1 MKFSLLYFTP
11 FFISVNMIR
20 GFNIGVVTYINNIRS
35 FATNIGFKNGK
46 NTNIIKSDLNKLN
59 MRTKKNYDFT
69 SNTRYMSPYYK
80 PRSENQGLYVKYL
93 CDKNIPIVIGVGPA
107 GSGKTLFACN
117 QAVLALKSGA
127 VDKII
132 LTRPVVPVEEDIGFL
147 PGSLINKMDPWT
159 RPIFDI
165 LLEFYQQ
172 KDIDGMLHSGA
183 LEISP
188 LAYMRGRTFKKA
200 FVIADEMQN
209 ASPNQML
216 MLTTRIGDGS
226 KLVITGDLKQS
237 DRGVDNGLA
246 DILRKIKSY
255 NDFNDFNINNNNN
268 DELGIRIIEME
279 GKDIQRSPIVAKLL
293 EIYCGKPTVSHHA
306 PSLSN
311 VDFVVKDNGDS
322 VVGVGCD
329 NGNVVGLGNV
339 SDVGV
344 SENDWS
350 IGVENVVDP
359 DEINNMNSNENPPI
373 VKNDIFIDNISDYEP
388 PEIEYKTP
396 DNDAALTPLKYTK
409 SKHFPKDTRL

>member
-1 MKFSLLYFTP
+1 MKFSLLYLTP
-11 FFISVNMIR
+11 LFLNLNMVR
-20 GFNIGVVTYINNIRS
+20 GFNIGLVGLGAGIKHIRTFS
-35 FATNIGFKNGK
+35 SNTFFRNFK
-46 NTNIIKSDLNKLN
+46 TIKNKLN
-59 MRTKKNYDFT
+59 MRSKKNIDF
-69 SNTRYMSPYYK
+69 SSDMRYMSPVYK
-80 PRSENQGLYVKYL
+80 PRSENQALYVKYL
-93 CDKNIPIVIGVGPA
+93 SDKNIPIVIGVGPA

-209 ASPNQML
+209 SSPNQML

-226 KLVITGDLKQS
+226 KMVITGDLKQS

-246 DILRKIKSY
+246 DIMRKIKSY
-255 NDFNDFNINNNNN
+255 NNVHFTDKPDG
-268 DELGIRIIEME
+268 LGIRIVEMI
-279 GKDIQRSPIVAKLL
+279 GADIQRSPIVAKLL
-293 EIYCGKPTVSHHA
+293 DIYSYEKPCGKPSVSHHA
-306 PSLSN
+306 PSLSASA
-311 VDFVVKDNGDS
+311 GDS
-322 VVGVGCD
+322 DLVRSSGVGGD
-329 NGNVVGLGNV
+329 
-339 SDVGV
+339 
-344 SENDWS
+344 ENDKPADWS
-350 IGVENVVDP
+350 IGVENVIKPTDIVG
-359 DEINNMNSNENPPI
+359 SVGS
-373 VKNDIFIDNISDYEP
+373 VKNDIFIDNITDSVPD
-388 PEIEYKTP
+388 EIEYKKN
-396 DNDAALTPLKYTK
+396 DCDAALTPLNHTK
-409 SKHFPKDTRL
+409 SKHFPKDIPL

>member
-1 MKFSLLYFTP
+1 M
-11 FFISVNMIR
+11 VR
-20 GFNIGVVTYINNIRS
+20 GFNIGLVGLGAGIKHIRTFS
-35 FATNIGFKNGK
+35 SNTFFRNFK
-46 NTNIIKSDLNKLN
+46 TIKNKLN
-59 MRTKKNYDFT
+59 MRSKKNIDF
-69 SNTRYMSPYYK
+69 SSDMRYMSPVYK
-80 PRSENQGLYVKYL
+80 PRSENQALYVKYL
-93 CDKNIPIVIGVGPA
+93 SDKNIPIVIGVGPA

-209 ASPNQML
+209 SSPNQML

-226 KLVITGDLKQS
+226 KMVITGDLKQS

-246 DILRKIKSY
+246 DIMRKIKSY
-255 NDFNDFNINNNNN
+255 NNVHFTDKPDG
-268 DELGIRIIEME
+268 LGIRIVEMI
-279 GKDIQRSPIVAKLL
+279 GADIQRSPIVAKLL
-293 EIYCGKPTVSHHA
+293 DIYSYEKPCGKPSVSHHA
-306 PSLSN
+306 PSLSASA
-311 VDFVVKDNGDS
+311 GDS
-322 VVGVGCD
+322 DLVRSSGVGGD
-329 NGNVVGLGNV
+329 
-339 SDVGV
+339 
-344 SENDWS
+344 ENDKPADWS
-350 IGVENVVDP
+350 IGVENVIKPTDIVG
-359 DEINNMNSNENPPI
+359 SVGS
-373 VKNDIFIDNISDYEP
+373 VKNDIFIDNITDSVPD
-388 PEIEYKTP
+388 EIEYKKN
-396 DNDAALTPLKYTK
+396 DCDAALTPLNHTK
-409 SKHFPKDTRL
+409 SKHFPKDIPL

>member
-1 MKFSLLYFTP
+1 MKVSLLYFTP
-11 FFISVNMIR
+11 LFLSINMIR
-20 GFNIGVVTYINNIRS
+20 GFNFGFNNIRS
-35 FATNIGFKNGK
+35 FATNVIIKHEKSFKNVK
-46 NTNIIKSDLNKLN
+46 NDKIGLN
-59 MRTKKNYDFT
+59 MRTKKNFDFT
-69 SNTRYMSPYYK
+69 SNTRYISPFYK

-93 CDKNIPIVIGVGPA
+93 CDTNIPIVIGVGPA

-255 NDFNDFNINNNNN
+255 NDFNIYNN
-268 DELGIRIIEME
+268 DELGIRIVEME

-293 EIYCGKPTVSHHA
+293 EIYCGKPMVSPHA
-306 PSLSN
+306 PSFSSN
-311 VDFVVKDNGDS
+311 VRDN
-322 VVGVGCD
+322 
-329 NGNVVGLGNV
+329 
-339 SDVGV
+339 VGV
-344 SENDWS
+344 SGDNVDEPDWS

-359 DEINNMNSNENPPI
+359 NEINKINNMTSNIHSPI
-373 VKNDIFIDNISDYEP
+373 VKNDVFIDNISDYEP
-388 PEIEYKTP
+388 PEVEYKTP
-396 DNDAALTPLKYTK
+396 DNDAALMPLKHTQ
-409 SKHFPKDTRL
+409 SKHFPKDNHL

>member
-1 MKFSLLYFTP
+1 MKFSLLYFAP
-11 FFISVNMIR
+11 LLLSINMIR
-20 GFNIGVVTYINNIRS
+20 GFNFGVNTIRS
-35 FATNIGFKNGK
+35 FVTTNVVFKNQNSLK
-46 NTNIIKSDLNKLN
+46 NVKIRLN
-59 MRTKKNYDFT
+59 MRTKKNNDFT

-80 PRSENQGLYVKYL
+80 PRSENQRLYVKYL
-93 CDKNIPIVIGVGPA
+93 CDENIPIVIGVGPA

-209 ASPNQML
+209 SSPNQML

-226 KLVITGDLKQS
+226 KMVITGDLKQS

-255 NDFNDFNINNNNN
+255 NDFDIYNN
-268 DELGIRIIEME
+268 DELSIRIVEME

-293 EIYCGKPTVSHHA
+293 EIYGEKPDVSHHS
-306 PSLSN
+306 PSFSSN
-311 VDFVVKDNGDS
+311 VGGVVGVTGDS
-322 VVGVGCD
+322 VT
-329 NGNVVGLGNV
+329 
-339 SDVGV
+339 
-344 SENDWS
+344 DWS
-350 IGVENVVDP
+350 YGVENVLDP
-359 DEINNMNSNENPPI
+359 DEINI
-373 VKNDIFIDNISDYEP
+373 VKNDVFIDNISDNEP
-388 PEIEYKTP
+388 PEIEYKNP
-396 DNDAALTPLKYTK
+396 ENDAALMPLKHTQ
-409 SKHFPKDTRL
+409 SKHFPNDGRL

>member
-1 MKFSLLYFTP
+1 M
-11 FFISVNMIR
+11 N
-20 GFNIGVVTYINNIRS
+20 
-35 FATNIGFKNGK
+35 KN
-46 NTNIIKSDLNKLN
+46 LN

-69 SNTRYMSPYYK
+69 SNTRYISPFYK

-255 NDFNDFNINNNNN
+255 NDFNIYNNN
-268 DELGIRIIEME
+268 DELGIRIVEME

-293 EIYCGKPTVSHHA
+293 EIYCGKPNVSHHS
-306 PSLSN
+306 PSFSGN
-311 VDFVVKDNGDS
+311 VGG
-322 VVGVGCD
+322 VVGVSGD
-329 NGNVVGLGNV
+329 NV
-339 SDVGV
+339 SDNVG
-344 SENDWS
+344 EPDWS

-359 DEINNMNSNENPPI
+359 NEIVNINLNEPLPI
-373 VKNDIFIDNISDYEP
+373 VKNDVFIDNISDYEP

-409 SKHFPKDTRL
+409 SKHFPKDSRL

>member
-1 MKFSLLYFTP
+1 MKLLYFTP
-11 FFISVNMIR
+11 LLMYFNLVR
-20 GFNIGVVTYINNIRS
+20 GFNMFNRFSNSIRNVFYKGIQNDFS
-35 FATNIGFKNGK
+35 IRNFKTMNK
-46 NTNIIKSDLNKLN
+46 NLN
-59 MRTKKNYDFT
+59 MRTKKNYDFN
-69 SNTRYMSPYYK
+69 SNTRYISPFYK

-117 QAVLALKSGA
+117 QAVLALKSGD

-255 NDFNDFNINNNNN
+255 NDFNIYNNN
-268 DELGIRIIEME
+268 DELGIRIVEME

-293 EIYCGKPTVSHHA
+293 EIYCGKPCGKPMVSPHA
-306 PSLSN
+306 PSFSSN
-311 VDFVVKDNGDS
+311 VGVSGDN
-322 VVGVGCD
+322 VGVSGD
-329 NGNVVGLGNV
+329 NV
-339 SDVGV
+339 SDNVG
-344 SENDWS
+344 EPDWS

-359 DEINNMNSNENPPI
+359 NEIVNINLNEPLPI
-373 VKNDIFIDNISDYEP
+373 VKNDVFIDNISDYEP

-409 SKHFPKDTRL
+409 SKHFPKDSRL